1 MTNVEMLELARAAS
15 DKAYSP
21 YSGVKVGAVLETN
34 SGNMYTGCN
43 VENGSY
49 GGTICAERTAALKAV
64 SEGDTEFVRI
74 AVAGSI
80 KNLVPC
86 GMCRQFMSEFGVG
99 LEIIYENEQL
109 SRKKEEPVARSFSSR
124 QWIQLLQSFFFTG
137 IQIALW

>member
-1 MTNVEMLELARAAS
+1 MKVYRRDDMTNVEMLELARAAS

-86 GMCRQFMSEFGVG
+86 GICRQFLSEFCDDMTV
-99 LEIIYENEQL
+99 IYEGEEGEMIETKL
-109 SRKKEEPVARSFSSR
+109 SVIFPSGFS
-124 QWIQLLQSFFFTG
+124 LK
-137 IQIALW
+137 

>member
-1 MTNVEMLELARAAS
+1 MKVYRRDDMTNVEMLELARAAS

-34 SGNMYTGCN
+34 SGNIYTGCN

-86 GMCRQFMSEFGVG
+86 GICRQFLSEFCDDMTV
-99 LEIIYENEQL
+99 IYEGEEGEMIETKL
-109 SRKKEEPVARSFSSR
+109 SVIFPSGFS
-124 QWIQLLQSFFFTG
+124 LK
-137 IQIALW
+137 

>member
-86 GMCRQFMSEFGVG
+86 GICRQFLSEFCDDMTV
-99 LEIIYENEQL
+99 IYEGEDGEMIETKL
-109 SRKKEEPVARSFSSR
+109 SVIFPSGFS
-124 QWIQLLQSFFFTG
+124 LK
-137 IQIALW
+137 

>member
-86 GMCRQFMSEFGVG
+86 GICRQFLSEFCDDMTV
-99 LEIIYENEQL
+99 IYEGEEGEMIETQL
-109 SRKKEEPVARSFSSR
+109 SVIFPSGFS
-124 QWIQLLQSFFFTG
+124 LK
-137 IQIALW
+137 

>member
-86 GMCRQFMSEFGVG
+86 GICRQFLSEFCDDMTV
-99 LEIIYENEQL
+99 IYEGEEGEMIETKL
-109 SRKKEEPVARSFSSR
+109 SVIFPSGFS
-124 QWIQLLQSFFFTG
+124 LK
-137 IQIALW
+137 

>member
-34 SGNMYTGCN
+34 SGNMHTGCN

-86 GMCRQFMSEFGVG
+86 GICRQFLSEFCDDMTV
-99 LEIIYENEQL
+99 IYEGEEGEMIETKL
-109 SRKKEEPVARSFSSR
+109 SVIFPSGFS
-124 QWIQLLQSFFFTG
+124 LK
-137 IQIALW
+137 

>member
-86 GMCRQFMSEFGVG
+86 GICRQFLSEFCDDMIV
-99 LEIIYENEQL
+99 IYEGEEGEMIETKL
-109 SRKKEEPVARSFSSR
+109 SVIFPSGFS
-124 QWIQLLQSFFFTG
+124 LK
-137 IQIALW
+137 